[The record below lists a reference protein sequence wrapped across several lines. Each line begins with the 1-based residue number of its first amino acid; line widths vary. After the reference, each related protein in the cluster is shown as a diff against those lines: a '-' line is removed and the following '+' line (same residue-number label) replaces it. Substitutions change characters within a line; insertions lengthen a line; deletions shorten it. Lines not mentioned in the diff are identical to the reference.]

1 MDQDLQPK
9 TVQRTS
15 DFIGLKGFRVVIR
28 QIPAYG
34 SFGTDS
40 KGIPYFEI
48 AYRPGPERGRTV
60 FHYRR
65 RPLNQVRMT
74 KVSSIVPP
82 NEPFEAN
89 YVDAAGKV
97 VTFHIEPDFFASTIV
112 NAGIEPVGLQQVPPA
127 RFVTNRRVDW
137 LCSLLVHE
145 TEENAP
151 LGRSYFEMLA
161 KALIIAVTSQ
171 TDVRLADAGNLYVQH
186 ERVQRAVSYLESNFQ
201 SKLTIQDLA
210 RISNLSPFHF
220 SRLFTRFVGLS
231 PHEYILSCRLQ
242 YSARLL
248 RAHPE
253 YSIGDVAL
261 TSGFSDQSHFTRS
274 FCHAFSKTPR
284 AYRMDSLGLA
294 EVKANGRT
302 SGTEMPVTA
311 HPLSCRGRR
320 GGPDRDPIASPA
332 TRVDCGSS

>member
-1 MDQDLQPK
+1 MDHDLQPR
-9 TVQRTS
+9 TVRRTS

-28 QIPAYG
+28 QVPASG

-48 AYRPGPERGRTV
+48 AYRPGPERGMTV

-65 RPLNQVRMT
+65 RPPNEVRMT
-74 KVSSIVPP
+74 KISSIIPP

-89 YVDAAGKV
+89 YVDADGKV
-97 VTFHIEPDFFASTIV
+97 ATFEIHPDFLASTIK
-112 NAGIEPVGLQQVPPA
+112 NAGIQPMGLHQVPPA
-127 RFVTNRRVDW
+127 RFVTNKRVDS

-171 TDVRLADAGNLYVQH
+171 TDVRLPDAGNLYVQH

-201 SKLTIQDLA
+201 SKVTIQDLA

-220 SRLFTRFVGLS
+220 SRLFTRLVGLS
-231 PHEYILSCRLQ
+231 PHEYILSRRLQ

-274 FCHAFSKTPR
+274 FYRIFAKTPK
-284 AYRMDSLGLA
+284 AYRSDSQDLA
-294 EVKANGRT
+294 EVKANGQT
-302 SGTEMPVTA
+302 SGRKIPPMA
-311 HPLSCRGRR
+311 ARSARYSCQQ
-320 GGPDRDPIASPA
+320 S
-332 TRVDCGSS
+332 